1 MYDEVLGKGVRPEK
15 DTLWGGDE
23 AAFGQGEDRQFLSCE
38 WNSSPRR
45 AQAARPV
52 FAAAEVF

>member
-1 MYDEVLGKGVRPEK
+1 MYDDVLGKGVRPEK

-38 WNSSPRR
+38 WNSWR
-45 AQAARPV
+45 AHPSKGDRS
-52 FAAAEVF
+52 